1 MDKLIENTLNS
12 ILERLEKLEKEKEKE
27 SKPVW
32 KTNPNKP
39 ATPRQLEAIVNM
51 GGEIWDNMTQ
61 ADIEEQFKIC
71 REKRNRPEKEE
82 KEENITKKVQ
92 FSPEEQKE
100 MEDAFI

>member
-1 MDKLIENTLNS
+1 MEKIVENTLNS
-12 ILERLEKLEKEKEKE
+12 ILERLERLEKLEKEKE

-61 ADIEEQFKIC
+61 ADIEEQFKIL
-71 REKRNRPEKEE
+71 REKRNRPE